1 MLTNTKQ
8 GILIKYSSNDT
19 NLSLSVLQNS
29 EGRPAQLR
37 NATDFREIQVL
48 KMSGETPEVRSDKR
62 FNLIDI
68 QNSIKTI

>member
-29 EGRPAQLR
+29 EGRPTQLR
-37 NATDFREIQVL
+37 NAADFREIQVL